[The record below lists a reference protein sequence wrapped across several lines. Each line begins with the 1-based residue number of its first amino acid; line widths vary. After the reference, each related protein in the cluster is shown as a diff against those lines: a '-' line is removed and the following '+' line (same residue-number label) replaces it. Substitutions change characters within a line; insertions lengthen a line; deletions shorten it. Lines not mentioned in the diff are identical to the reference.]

1 MTTSRDAARPPRSR
15 ASARSQVRGSAL
27 LLVGRVLA
35 MGLGLIIQLMLV
47 RLLTKEDYGAFAWA
61 LSVVTLVQA
70 VIPLGLDRID
80 SRFLAVSDEQ
90 GDDRTLVG
98 VLVAES
104 GIVVVLG
111 LVSFL
116 LVLLWHRHLAPGIA
130 PSDTAANL
138 LVLLVLLAP
147 LGALDA
153 MVLNT
158 FATFARPRSVFL
170 RRYLLERYGE
180 KALYQEGL
188 TVTVPAT
195 RALSKAATLAVQSG
209 LREVDKRQGFRGPV
223 AQLAERKVG
232 LVIVPNGSPYE
243 RNKDDVRLALVQ
255 ERARGFGAAL
265 AYVNMVGAQDDLVFD
280 GDSIVVDAAGEVLM
294 RTKQFEDQLAIHD
307 LTLPLQ
313 TSNPDVIISDE
324 NIKVEGTMHGGIAQR
339 KDDLAEIWEALKS
352 GLRDYVRKN
361 GFKSVVLGLSGGID
375 SALVASIAVDALGAE
390 NVHAVALPSK
400 YSSEHSISDAEDLA
414 RRTGLNFRIVPIDP
428 MVNEFVSNLSLTGL
442 AEENVQA
449 RVRGTTLMG
458 ISNQEGHLVL
468 ATGNKSELAVGY
480 STLYGDAVGGFAP
493 IKDIYKTQVWELAR
507 WRNDLAIYFDQTPP
521 IPVNSIEKEPSA
533 ELRPDQK
540 DTDSLPD
547 YLLLDQLLTRYVDE
561 DEGAA
566 SLIAGGFSHDLV
578 NRVISLVDKAEYKR
592 RQYPPGTKISARA
605 FGKDRRLP
613 VTSRWKER

>member
-1 MTTSRDAARPPRSR
+1 MQEGKLRIALAQVNPTVGDIAANCDLVATQAALAHKAGAQILVFPEMVLTGYPVEDLALRQSFRNASRIAISELAKRVAASGFGDLVMVVGYLDQLDGAPDRLGQPTGAPQN
-15 ASARSQVRGSAL
+15 AIAVIHNGEIKARYIKHHL
-27 LLVGRVLA
+27 PN
-35 MGLGLIIQLMLV
+35 
-47 RLLTKEDYGAFAWA
+47 YGVFDEFRNFVPGEK
-61 LSVVTLVQA
+61 SVVVR
-70 VIPLGLDRID
+70 VNGVDVGLAICEDIW
-80 SRFLAVSDEQ
+80 Q
-90 GDDRTLVG
+90 
-98 VLVAES
+98 
-104 GIVVVLG
+104 
-111 LVSFL
+111 
-116 LVLLWHRHLAPGIA
+116 
-130 PSDTAANL
+130 N
-138 LVLLVLLAP
+138 
-147 LGALDA
+147 
-153 MVLNT
+153 
-158 FATFARPRSVFL
+158 
-170 RRYLLERYGE
+170 
-180 KALYQEGL
+180 
-188 TVTVPAT
+188 
-195 RALSKAATLAVQSG
+195 
-209 LREVDKRQGFRGPV
+209 RGPV

-255 ERARGFGAAL
+255 ERARGFNAAL

-307 LTLPLQ
+307 MTLPLL
-313 TSNPDVIISDE
+313 TSNPDVIITE
-324 NIKVEGTMHGGIAQR
+324 HNVKIEGTMHGGIAQR

-414 RRTGLNFRIVPIDP
+414 RRTGLNFRIVPIDL
-428 MVNEFVSNLSLTGL
+428 MVNEFVTNLSLTGL

-493 IKDIYKTQVWELAR
+493 IKDIYKTQVWQLAK
-507 WRNDLAIYFDQTPP
+507 WRNELAIYLDQIPP
-521 IPVNSIEKEPSA
+521 IPESSITKEPSA

-547 YLLLDQLLTRYVDE
+547 YLLLDQLLVRYVDG

-566 SLIAGGFSHDLV
+566 SLIAGGFNHDLV
-578 NRVISLVDKAEYKR
+578 NRVITLVDRAEYKR
-592 RQYPPGTKISARA
+592 RQYPPGTKISSRA

-613 VTSRWKER
+613 VTSRWREQ